1 MGWVGSLRGQV
12 VGLDTAP
19 VIYFIEENPI
29 YLPIVRPFFQ
39 ALDQGEFRAITSM
52 VTLLEVLVN
61 PFRRGDAGLAQQY
74 RDILLDSNGLTCA
87 GLSSEIAEET
97 ARLRSQHNLRT
108 PDAIQMATAIHEGAS
123 FFLTNDASLPS
134 LPMLQVMVLNQLRLG
149 DPT

>member
-1 MGWVGSLRGQV
+1 V

>member
-1 MGWVGSLRGQV
+1 VGWVGSLRGQV

-149 DPT
+149 EPT